1 MDFIKGGTASDER
14 GQIRFVND
22 FDLSEV
28 RRFYIIKNW
37 DTSIVRGWRA
47 HKMEQRWFYVIAG
60 SFSVDIV
67 SIDNWISPS
76 PDSPVDRIVLSASDQ
91 RVLHLATGYG
101 TAFQALEDDSELLV
115 FADYPIENAAND
127 DYTYPLAYFNNRNK

>member
-1 MDFIKGGTASDER
+1 MDFIKGGTALDAR

-22 FDLSEV
+22 FDLLEV
-28 RRFYIIKNW
+28 RRFYVIKNS

-47 HKMEQRWFYVIAG
+47 HKIEQRWFYVLSG

-76 PDSPVDRIVLSASDQ
+76 PDLPVDKIMLSAVDQ
-91 RVLHLATGYG
+91 QVLHLPPGYG
-101 TAFQALEDDSELLV
+101 TAFQALEDSSELLV
-115 FADYPIENAAND
+115 FADYPIDNAGSD
-127 DYTYPLAYFNNRNK
+127 DYTYPLSYFINRNK